1 MSNTYGNSC
10 TKILKLGYRKDLASE
25 YPGFAITLTTQNEF
39 QLSAILS
46 PVNSSD
52 LQCDRHKRLRDYLRC
67 TRAGISPERFRLC
80 RFKFIYSKADNLCIS
95 GNICFEHDCL
105 TCSVDSLTL
114 PVAEYDHTRGY
125 AIVGGAIYRGDAY
138 SGLKGL
144 FIVADFCTGHVWGVK
159 RLDGDQA

>member
-1 MSNTYGNSC
+1 MSNTYGNSR
-10 TKILKLGYRKDLASE
+10 TKISILGYRKDLASE
-25 YPGFAITLTTQNEF
+25 YPGFAITPATQNEF

-52 LQCDRHKRLRDYLRC
+52 VRCDRHMRLRDGPRC
-67 TRAGISPERFRLC
+67 TRAEISPERYRLC
-80 RFKFIYSKADNLCIS
+80 SFKFHYRKPDNLCIS
-95 GNICFEHDCL
+95 RNICFEHDCL
-105 TCSVDSLTL
+105 TCSVDSLTP

-159 RLDGDQA
+159 RFDGDQA